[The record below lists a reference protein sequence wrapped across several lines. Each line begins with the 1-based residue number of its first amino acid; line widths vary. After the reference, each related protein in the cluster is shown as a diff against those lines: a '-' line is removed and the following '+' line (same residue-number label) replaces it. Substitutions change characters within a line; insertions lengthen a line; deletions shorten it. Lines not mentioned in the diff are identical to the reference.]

1 MSADSFL
8 QGLTS
13 PFYKVKS
20 EAERYAKKV
29 VKTSLVKDDRDPF
42 QSYYVYICLGPA
54 VDKNVEVEAR
64 RVNAELY
71 VRYVVRE
78 TLRLVLESIM
88 SDRAKEDIYLDDFN
102 NLGVKSIEDYVV
114 ELTERTLIGF
124 RREGSKLGEIDI
136 APDVVYAVDLQV
148 AIPHIL
154 GKPRREPYTMVRLV
168 KLKESTPIP
177 RLGVCELVQD
187 TLHIFTPTG
196 ECVK

>member
-20 EAERYAKKV
+20 EAELYAEKV
-29 VKTSLVKDDRDPF
+29 VKTSLVKDDCGPF
-42 QSYYVYICLGPA
+42 QSYSVYIYLGPA

-71 VRYVVRE
+71 VRYLVRE

-88 SDRAKEDIYLDDFN
+88 GDRAEQDVYLDDFN

-114 ELTERTLIGF
+114 ELTERTLIDF
-124 RREGSKLGEIDI
+124 RREGSELVEIDI
-136 APDVVYAVDLQV
+136 VPGVVYAVEFQV
-148 AIPHIL
+148 AVPHIS
-154 GKPRREPYTMVRLV
+154 GKPYQEPYTVVRLV

-177 RLGVCELVQD
+177 RLGICELVQG
-187 TLHIFTPTG
+187 TLRVFAPSG
-196 ECVK
+196 ERVK

>member
-1 MSADSFL
+1 
-8 QGLTS
+8 
-13 PFYKVKS
+13 
-20 EAERYAKKV
+20 
-29 VKTSLVKDDRDPF
+29 
-42 QSYYVYICLGPA
+42 
-54 VDKNVEVEAR
+54 
-64 RVNAELY
+64 
-71 VRYVVRE
+71 
-78 TLRLVLESIM
+78 M
-88 SDRAKEDIYLDDFN
+88 SDPAKEDIYLDDFN

-148 AIPHIL
+148 AVPHIL

-177 RLGVCELVQD
+177 RLGVYELVQD

>member
-20 EAERYAKKV
+20 EADRDAERV
-29 VKTSLVKDDRDPF
+29 VKTSLVKDDCSPVRPY
-42 QSYYVYICLGPA
+42 SVYICLGPA
-54 VDKNVEVEAR
+54 VDKNDEVEAR

-71 VRYVVRE
+71 VRYLVRE

-88 SDRAKEDIYLDDFN
+88 GDRAEQDVYLDDFN

-124 RREGSKLGEIDI
+124 RKEGSKLGEIDI

-148 AIPHIL
+148 AVPHIL
-154 GKPRREPYTMVRLV
+154 GKPRREPYTTVRLV

-177 RLGVCELVQD
+177 RLGVYELVQG
-187 TLHIFTPTG
+187 TLRIFAPSG

>member
-20 EAERYAKKV
+20 EAERFAEKV
-29 VKTSLVKDDRDPF
+29 VKTNLVIDDSRPF
-42 QSYYVYICLGPA
+42 QSYSVRIGLGLGA
-54 VDKNVEVEAR
+54 DKNVEVEAR
-64 RVNAELY
+64 GAQTELY

-78 TLRLVLESIM
+78 TLRLVLESIV

-102 NLGVKSIEDYVV
+102 NHGVKSIEGYVL

-148 AIPHIL
+148 AVPHIL
-154 GKPRREPYTMVRLV
+154 GRPRREPYTTARLV
-168 KLKESTPIP
+168 KLKERTSIP
-177 RLGVCELVQD
+177 GLGIYELVQG
-187 TLHIFTPTG
+187 TLHIFTPSG